1 MTDSKSVAF
10 KSVSVRVRPLVPIY
24 SSILSYRIAKAPDS
38 RGFVVSSVLY
48 CPALSIPIHAFDV
61 HYYVHWNLNVHW
73 VAVMGTR
80 KPISS
85 DRSISSHKADDK
97 EYLVSVKN
105 HPMLY
110 LMVRPNGTKSWVY
123 RYLSPTHSKNKR
135 ISLGVYPNVSF
146 ARACEIWRDY
156 EELLSRNIDPKD
168 HREALKN
175 SIISKT
181 KNSFNHF
188 AWEYFDSLDQTQK
201 RNTLIRKRGRLELIC
216 SYIGDEPISEI
227 SSPRML
233 EVLLDIQA
241 KSLNKAGKPT
251 DKAERC
257 AGIASDVFVYAG
269 ARGFCTSN
277 PAALIKSQLAKSSYG
292 HRPAITKPKEFA
304 KLLRDI
310 ETIEGDPNTINSLR
324 LLALLF
330 VRNGDLRRMRWADVD
345 LDAGRWRLKPL
356 KGQGKVTMVKDM
368 VVPLPDQAVAILN
381 EQQKIN
387 GHTEYVFFSQTA
399 KKHQIISENT
409 ANKRLKDLGYQSIH
423 CAHGFR
429 ATAKTLL
436 QEQLKYPLVLVEMA
450 LGHTTKDPNGT
461 AYGRFEYIDDRS
473 FMMQKWAD
481 YLDALREGRDTAE
494 FRADAQTKADST
506 AQLQALIDQLGED
519 KVLGLL
525 SRKVSG

>member
-24 SSILSYRIAKAPDS
+24 SSILSYRIAKAPDT

-175 SIISKT
+175 SIVSKT

-473 FMMQKWAD
+473 DMMQNWAD
-481 YLDALREGRDTAE
+481 YLDALREGEDTVE
-494 FRADAQTKADST
+494 FRADAQAKADST

-519 KVLGLL
+519 KVLELL
-525 SRKVSG
+525 RLNSQ

>member
-1 MTDSKSVAF
+1 MA
-10 KSVSVRVRPLVPIY
+10 
-24 SSILSYRIAKAPDS
+24 A
-38 RGFVVSSVLY
+38 
-48 CPALSIPIHAFDV
+48 
-61 HYYVHWNLNVHW
+61 
-73 VAVMGTR
+73 METR

-110 LMVRPNGTKSWVY
+110 LMVRPNGTKSWLY
-123 RYLSPTHSKNKR
+123 RYLSPIHSKNKR

-168 HREALKN
+168 HREELKN
-175 SIISKT
+175 SIVRKT

-201 RNTLIRKRGRLELIC
+201 SNTLIRKKGRLELIC
-216 SYIGDEPISEI
+216 SYIGNEPISEI
-227 SSPRML
+227 DSPRML

-241 KSLNKAGKPT
+241 NSLNKDGKPT

-269 ARGFCTSN
+269 ARGFCNSN
-277 PAALIKSQLAKSSYG
+277 PAALIKSQLSKSKYG
-292 HRPAITKPKEFA
+292 HRPAVTKPKDLA
-304 KLLRDI
+304 KLLRAI
-310 ETIEGDPNTINSLR
+310 ETLEGDLNTINSLR

-330 VRNGDLRRMRWADVD
+330 MRNGDLRRMRWSD
-345 LDAGRWRLKPL
+345 LDLQKSTWQFKPL
-356 KGQGKVTMVKDM
+356 KGQGKLNMVKDM
-368 VVPLPDQAVAILN
+368 VVPLPRQAVAILR

-387 GHTEYVFFSQTA
+387 GHTEYVFYSETA
-399 KKHQIISENT
+399 KKHNIISDAT
-409 ANKRLKDLGYQSIH
+409 ANNQLHKLGYKNIH

-429 ATAKTLL
+429 ATAKTIM
-436 QEQLKYPLVLVEMA
+436 QEQLKYPLLLVEMA
-450 LGHTTKDPNGT
+450 LGHTTKDPNGA

-473 FMMQKWAD
+473 DMMQKWAD
-481 YLDALREGRDTAE
+481 YLDALREGRNTSE
-494 FRADAQTKADST
+494 FRADAKSKADSN
-506 AQLQALIDQLGED
+506 AQLQALIDKLGED
-519 KVLGLL
+519 KVLKLL
-525 SRKVSG
+525 KDKS

>member
-1 MTDSKSVAF
+1 MEA
-10 KSVSVRVRPLVPIY
+10 
-24 SSILSYRIAKAPDS
+24 
-38 RGFVVSSVLY
+38 
-48 CPALSIPIHAFDV
+48 
-61 HYYVHWNLNVHW
+61 
-73 VAVMGTR
+73 R

-146 ARACEIWRDY
+146 SRACEIWRDY
-156 EELLSRNIDPKD
+156 EELLSRNIDPKN
-168 HREALKN
+168 HREELKQ
-175 SIISKT
+175 SLIRKT

-188 AWEYFDSLDQTQK
+188 AWEYFDSLEQTQK
-201 RNTLIRKRGRLELIC
+201 GNTLIRKKGRLALIC
-216 SYIGDEPISEI
+216 SYIGNEPISEI
-227 SSPRML
+227 ESPRML
-233 EVLLDIQA
+233 EVFIDIQNN
-241 KSLNKAGKPT
+241 SLNKDGKPT

-257 AGIASDVFVYAG
+257 AGIASDVFIYAG
-269 ARGFCTSN
+269 ARGFCSSN

-292 HRPAITKPKEFA
+292 HRPAITKPKDLA
-304 KLLRDI
+304 KLLRTI
-310 ETIEGDPNTINSLR
+310 ETIEGDLNTINSLR

-330 VRNGDLRRMRWADVD
+330 VRNGDLRRMRWADID
-345 LDAGRWRLKPL
+345 LDAGRWQLKPL

-368 VVPLPDQAVAILN
+368 IVPLPHQAVAILR
-381 EQQKIN
+381 EQHKVN
-387 GHTEYVFFSQTA
+387 GHTEYVFFSETA

-409 ANKRLKDLGYQSIH
+409 ANKRLKDLGYQNIH

-450 LGHTTKDPNGT
+450 LGHTTKDPNGS
-461 AYGRFEYIDDRS
+461 AYGRFEYIDDRAE
-473 FMMQKWAD
+473 MMQKWAD
-481 YLDALREGRDTAE
+481 YLEALRENRDTAG
-494 FRADAQTKADST
+494 FKADAQTKADST
-506 AQLQALIDQLGED
+506 SQLQALIDQLGEE
-519 KVLGLL
+519 KVLMMIEGKL
-525 SRKVSG
+525 

>member
-1 MTDSKSVAF
+1 MEA
-10 KSVSVRVRPLVPIY
+10 
-24 SSILSYRIAKAPDS
+24 
-38 RGFVVSSVLY
+38 
-48 CPALSIPIHAFDV
+48 
-61 HYYVHWNLNVHW
+61 
-73 VAVMGTR
+73 R

-110 LMVRPNGTKSWVY
+110 LMVRPNGTRSWVY

-146 ARACEIWRDY
+146 SRACEIWRDY
-156 EELLSRNIDPKD
+156 EELLSRNIDPKN
-168 HREALKN
+168 HREELKQ
-175 SIISKT
+175 SLISKT

-188 AWEYFDSLDQTQK
+188 AWEYFDSLEQTQK
-201 RNTLIRKRGRLELIC
+201 GNTLIRKKGRLALIC
-216 SYIGDEPISEI
+216 SYIGNEPISEI
-227 SSPRML
+227 DSPRML

-241 KSLNKAGKPT
+241 SSLNKAGKPT

-269 ARGFCTSN
+269 ARGFCSSN

-292 HRPAITKPKEFA
+292 HRPAITKPKDLA
-304 KLLRDI
+304 KLLRAI
-310 ETIEGDPNTINSLR
+310 ETIEGDLNTINSLR

-330 VRNGDLRRMRWADVD
+330 VRNGDLRRMRWADID
-345 LDAGRWRLKPL
+345 LDAGRWQLKPL

-368 VVPLPDQAVAILN
+368 IVPLPLQAVAILR
-381 EQQKIN
+381 EQKKIN

-409 ANKRLKDLGYQSIH
+409 ANKRLKDLGYQNIH

-429 ATAKTLL
+429 ATAKTIL

-473 FMMQKWAD
+473 AMMQKWAN
-481 YLDALREGRDTAE
+481 YLDALREGKDTTEFKVNAE
-494 FRADAQTKADST
+494 VKANPT
-506 AQLQALIDQLGED
+506 AQLQALIAQLGAD
-519 KVLGLL
+519 KVLGMLENEI
-525 SRKVSG
+525 

>member
-1 MTDSKSVAF
+1 M
-10 KSVSVRVRPLVPIY
+10 
-24 SSILSYRIAKAPDS
+24 
-38 RGFVVSSVLY
+38 
-48 CPALSIPIHAFDV
+48 
-61 HYYVHWNLNVHW
+61 
-73 VAVMGTR
+73 AVMGTR

-85 DRSISSHKADDK
+85 DRSISSHKAEDK

-175 SIISKT
+175 SIVSKT

-201 RNTLIRKRGRLELIC
+201 GNTLIRKKGRLELIC
-216 SYIGDEPISEI
+216 SYIGNDPISDI
-227 SSPRML
+227 DSPRML

-241 KSLNKAGKPT
+241 KSLNKDDKPT

-257 AGIASDVFVYAG
+257 AGIASEVFVYAG
-269 ARGFCTSN
+269 ARGFCSSN

-292 HRPAITKPKEFA
+292 HRPAITKPKELA

-310 ETIEGDPNTINSLR
+310 ETIEGDLNTINSLR

-481 YLDALREGRDTAE
+481 YLDALREGEDTAE

-506 AQLQALIDQLGED
+506 TQLQALIEQLGED
-519 KVLGLL
+519 KVLELL
-525 SRKVSG
+525 SNKV

>member
-1 MTDSKSVAF
+1 M
-10 KSVSVRVRPLVPIY
+10 LVME
-24 SSILSYRIAKAPDS
+24 A
-38 RGFVVSSVLY
+38 
-48 CPALSIPIHAFDV
+48 
-61 HYYVHWNLNVHW
+61 
-73 VAVMGTR
+73 R

-156 EELLSRNIDPKD
+156 EELLSRSIDPKD
-168 HREALKN
+168 HREEFKN
-175 SIISKT
+175 SIVSKT
-181 KNSFNHF
+181 KQSFNHF

-201 RNTLIRKRGRLELIC
+201 SNTLIRKKGRLELIC
-216 SYIGDEPISEI
+216 SYIGNEPISEI
-227 SSPRML
+227 DSPRML

-241 KSLNKAGKPT
+241 NSLNKAGKPT

-257 AGIASDVFVYAG
+257 AGITSDVFVYAG
-269 ARGFCTSN
+269 ARGFCSSN
-277 PAALIKSQLAKSSYG
+277 PAALIKSQLAKSSYS
-292 HRPAITKPKEFA
+292 HRPAITKPKELA

-310 ETIEGDPNTINSLR
+310 EAIEGDLNTISSLR
-324 LLALLF
+324 LLSLLF
-330 VRNGDLRRMRWADVD
+330 VRNGDLRRMRWADLD
-345 LDAGRWRLKPL
+345 LDAGRWQFKPL
-356 KGQGKVTMVKDM
+356 KGQGKLNMVKDM
-368 VVPLPDQAVAILN
+368 VVPLPSQAVSILR

-387 GHTEYVFFSQTA
+387 GHTDYVFFSQTA
-399 KKHQIISENT
+399 KKHQIISDAT
-409 ANKRLKDLGYQSIH
+409 ANKRLKDLGYKDRH

-429 ATAKTLL
+429 ATAKTIL
-436 QEQLKYPLVLVEMA
+436 QEQLRYSLLLVEMA
-450 LGHTTKDPNGT
+450 LGHTTKDPNGA
-461 AYGRFEYIDDRS
+461 AYGRFEYIDDRAE
-473 FMMQKWAD
+473 MMQKWAD

-506 AQLQALIDQLGED
+506 AQLQALIAQLGENE
-519 KVLGLL
+519 VLELL
-525 SRKVSG
+525 KNNSQ